1 MTNDQIQN
9 FLRPE
14 YIGKSRIQIS
24 FRTRQSIAGIFIQS
38 KDFAELKS
46 KNLWRIVS
54 ETRIQEYAGS
64 KNEDLARI
72 FNGTEITRL
81 SVLS

>member
-14 YIGKSRIQIS
+14 YIGKSRVQIS
-24 FRTRQSIAGIFIQS
+24 FKARQSIAGIFIHS

-54 ETRIQEYAGS
+54 ESRIQEYSSS

-72 FNGTEITRL
+72 FNGSEITRL
-81 SVLS
+81 SLL